1 MKKWSRFYKTIDK
14 QIYVYLKNE
23 DPDTYKVHAYG
34 LSRYYQGEDAA
45 QELIKLVRDLGDCD
59 LNESL
64 IKEAKKEFVGA

>member
-1 MKKWSRFYKTIDK
+1 MKKWSRFYKTADK

-34 LSRYYQGEDAA
+34 LSRYYQGEDAV
-45 QELIKLVRDLGDCD
+45 QELVKLVRDLGDCY

-64 IKEAKKEFVGA
+64 IKKIKKEFVGA

>member
-23 DPDTYKVHAYG
+23 DHDTYKVHAYG
-34 LSRYYQGEDAA
+34 MSRYYKGEDAI
-45 QELIKLVRDLGDCD
+45 QQLIKLVRDLGDCD

-64 IKEAKKEFVGA
+64 IKEAKKDFVGA

>member
-1 MKKWSRFYKTIDK
+1 MKKWSRFYKTKDK

-34 LSRYYQGEDAA
+34 MSRYYQGEDAA
-45 QELIKLVRDLGDCD
+45 QELVKLVRDLGDCD

-64 IKEAKKEFVGA
+64 IKEAKKDFVGA